1 MPSPT
6 ECDGDISVSSPTT
19 PVPELLVVAEKL
31 KKVVPNLQNLQK
43 SVKEEVIIPN
53 VVILTLPPSAI
64 KDEVCSKPPEV
75 LAKRTRNFYVNTDYT
90 AEDAFSTS
98 SFGSR
103 KKQDASNES
112 ISTIAQELDG
122 VSKFKLEMFEPEAPS
137 RTVSS
142 IFIAMFCLLGLTIL
156 TMIVLTVVFNYGLL
170 LMLVMIVIIFILIVI
185 LTNFCAMLYQI

>member
-1 MPSPT
+1 MLHFVLPGLILS
-6 ECDGDISVSSPTT
+6 
-19 PVPELLVVAEKL
+19 LLCFFL
-31 KKVVPNLQNLQK
+31 
-43 SVKEEVIIPN
+43 
-53 VVILTLPPSAI
+53 
-64 KDEVCSKPPEV
+64 
-75 LAKRTRNFYVNTDYT
+75 
-90 AEDAFSTS
+90 AFSTS